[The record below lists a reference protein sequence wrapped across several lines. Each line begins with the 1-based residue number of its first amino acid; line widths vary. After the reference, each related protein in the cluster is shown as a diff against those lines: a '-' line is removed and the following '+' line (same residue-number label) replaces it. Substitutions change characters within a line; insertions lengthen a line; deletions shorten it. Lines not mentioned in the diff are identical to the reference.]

1 MIRLLKYSEDFEA
14 ETLRRIAEFFGF
26 HQALIKEITEEERK
40 KVSSEAAETLQD
52 WQRGDNELYV
62 ILQNEET
69 VGFLRLNYRG
79 PIVAWIEDIFVDE
92 DRRGQGIATAAIS
105 AAEDIVRGKAGYEA
119 ICLDVVPR
127 NTAAMKLYHKLGF
140 TDLSMLTLRK
150 ELNESKRDRPLEL
163 LGLKFKY

>member
-26 HQALIKEITEEERK
+26 HQTLIKEITEEERK

-105 AAEDIVRGKAGYEA
+105 AAGGY
-119 ICLDVVPR
+119 CPW
-127 NTAAMKLYHKLGF
+127 
-140 TDLSMLTLRK
+140 
-150 ELNESKRDRPLEL
+150 
-163 LGLKFKY
+163 